1 MDEIDIKI
9 LAHVEKG
16 VALEREPFKM
26 LALQLSITQQ
36 EVVNRLNQLKAT
48 GVIRRFGASI
58 KPNNIGYSA
67 NALVAWKIPQDRVQ
81 EVGAYMSKM
90 PEISHC
96 YERQAVAGRWEYN
109 LYTVMHAK
117 ERESIN
123 RLVKELSKETEVGDY
138 KILYSTRDLKPK
150 NSRPSMIGSRAPE
163 VTPSNFSEGAQI

>member
-16 VALEREPFKM
+16 VALDREPFKV
-26 LALQLSITQQ
+26 LALQLKIPQQ
-36 EVVNRLNQLKAT
+36 EVVDRLNRLKAE

-58 KPNNIGYSA
+58 KPNNVGFSA
-67 NALVAWKIPQDRVQ
+67 NALVAWKIPQSRVQ

-96 YERQAVAGRWEYN
+96 YERKAVAGRWEYN
-109 LYTVMHAK
+109 LYTVMHAH

-123 RLVKELSKETEVGDY
+123 RMVNQISMETEIAEY
-138 KILYSTRDLKPK
+138 KILYSTRDLKAK
-150 NSRPSMIGSRAPE
+150 NKGPCLIQSKALEPTDSVEARQ
-163 VTPSNFSEGAQI
+163 V